1 MKIGIKKSFTKNLGN
16 YESAKVEYWLEK
28 EVPDEQEDFTRQEL
42 SLKIDDYLE
51 KELAELAEEN

>member
-51 KELAELAEEN
+51 KELAEIAEES